1 MSLTINFDL
10 VADLYDSYVKVNL
23 DIPFFMEETSQ
34 FDDEILELMCGTGR
48 VSIPLLESGRK
59 LCCIDYSEK
68 MLDIFKSKIK
78 DKDYPV
84 RLIQMD
90 VTNLELNKKFG
101 LIILPFHSI
110 SEILSSD
117 LQFKALECIS
127 THLRPEGTFICTLQ
141 NPTTRLRT
149 SDGIT
154 RRLGEFYLD
163 KNKKMIISYSNQ
175 LNPETGIVSGFQL
188 YEIYDNTN
196 TLTERRILDINFKP
210 ISDSEFTSLIKP
222 IGFEVINVY
231 GDYSR
236 NEFIEQSSEFLIY
249 KLKKK
254 N

>member
-1 MSLTINFDL
+1 MSITINFDL

-48 VSIPLLESGRK
+48 VSIPLLDSGRK

-84 RLIQMD
+84 GLIQMN
-90 VTNLELNKKFG
+90 VTNLESNKKFG

-110 SEILSSD
+110 TEILSSD
-117 LQFKALECIS
+117 LQFKALKCIS
-127 THLRPEGTFICTLQ
+127 THLKPHGIFICTLQ
-141 NPTTRLRT
+141 NPTTMLRT

-163 KNKKMIISYSNQ
+163 ENKKMIISYSNQ
-175 LNPETGIVSGFQL
+175 FNPDTGIVFGFQL
-188 YEIYDNTN
+188 YEIFDNTN
-196 TLTERRILDINFKP
+196 TLTDKRILNINFKP
-210 ISDSEFTSLIKP
+210 ISDSEFTSFIKP